1 MQKTFIKDFGPIQN
15 AETEVK
21 KILVLI
27 GEQASHKSTIA
38 KLIYFL
44 KTLKDDLFS
53 QFMLCSQI
61 YWDKHKYVDI
71 GSDILSPIREEFYR
85 FFVPTNHLHDFE
97 IVLYYS
103 FEKDKYIK

>member
-1 MQKTFIKDFGPIQN
+1 MQKTFIKDFGAIQN

-53 QFMLCSQI
+53 QFM
-61 YWDKHKYVDI
+61 
-71 GSDILSPIREEFYR
+71 
-85 FFVPTNHLHDFE
+85 
-97 IVLYYS
+97 
-103 FEKDKYIK
+103 